1 MARKPKADGIGHNSG
16 EPLSD
21 EDRAALVQFHAVN
34 IFKAEH
40 VVAQAKASYDAAK
53 GDVRSHFAKVK
64 GDLGITRKDFE
75 EVLTAMKMTENEFRS
90 HENRR
95 ARRFADAGLPVG
107 KQLDLFAAGDT
118 VDEKVEAEAEGYRAG
133 RRADDP
139 VPPKTVSPILHTD
152 WMAGWHRGQE
162 ENGANFRRAAEILEA
177 RKAKDVALDA
187 VDEDLGDADEVDE
200 EDQLDEAARKLK
212 RQGWAKP
219 APAEDTFGGFAEA
232 GELASA

>member
-40 VVAQAKASYDAAK
+40 VAARAKADYDAAK
-53 GDVRSHFAKVK
+53 SDLRSHFAKVK
-64 GDLGITRKDFE
+64 GDLGFTRKDFE
-75 EVLTAMKMTENEFRS
+75 EVLTAMKMTEAEFRS
-90 HENRR
+90 TENRR
-95 ARRFADAGLPVG
+95 NKRFQLAGLPVG

-118 VDEKVEAEAEGYRAG
+118 VDEKVAAEAEGYRAG

-139 VPPKTVSPILHTD
+139 VPPKTVSPILHPD
-152 WMAGWHRGQE
+152 WMAGWHRGQA
-162 ENGANFRRAAEILEA
+162 ENSANFRRAAEILEA
-177 RKAKDVALDA
+177 RKAKAVGLDA
-187 VDEDLGDADEVDE
+187 VEEDVGDDDIDE
-200 EDQLDEAARKLK
+200 EDVLDDAARKLK
-212 RQGWAKP
+212 RTGWANP
-219 APAEDTFGGFAEA
+219 APAEDAFGGFAEA